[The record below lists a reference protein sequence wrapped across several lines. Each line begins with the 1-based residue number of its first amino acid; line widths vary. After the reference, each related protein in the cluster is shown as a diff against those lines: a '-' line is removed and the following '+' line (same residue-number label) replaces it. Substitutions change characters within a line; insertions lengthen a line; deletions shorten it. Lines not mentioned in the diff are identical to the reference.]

1 MGLEGV
7 ELVME
12 VEEAFGIVI
21 ADEEAER
28 TRTVGQLF
36 ELVVSKL
43 SSSQGCASMVAF
55 NRLRRG
61 LHTVFGTPRREVSPH
76 TALDQVLPVRQRR
89 AAWRRLGTASGLQ
102 LPGLR
107 TPRWA
112 LVLVVV
118 ASVLATIMD
127 LFGVGVG
134 ITNPVVAMLLVGA
147 ALAIVTGR
155 TGSRPPAGCASIG
168 DLAQVV
174 AGRYPSLSASARPDE
189 VQVWSTIVDRVSR
202 VGGVDP
208 TRVTRDARFV
218 DDLGF

>member
-61 LHTVFGTPRREVSPH
+61 LCAVLGTPRRSVLPQ
-76 TALDQVLPVRQRR
+76 TRLDQLLPARRRR
-89 AAWRRLGTASGLQ
+89 AGWRQLSAASGLH
-102 LPGLR
+102 LPSLR
-107 TPRWA
+107 TPRWVLA
-112 LVLVVV
+112 VVLVVV
-118 ASVLATIMD
+118 VLTAIMD
-127 LFGVGVG
+127 LLGTGVG
-134 ITNPVVAMLLVGA
+134 ITDPVVAVLLAGA
-147 ALAIVTGR
+147 VLAIVTGR
-155 TGSRPPAGCASIG
+155 MAGRPPAGCVSVG
-168 DLAQVV
+168 DLAQAV
-174 AGRYPSLSASARPDE
+174 ASRYPSLSASARPDE
-189 VQVWSTIVDRVSR
+189 GQIWSTIVDRTSR

-208 TRVTRDARFV
+208 ARVTRDARFV

>member
-12 VEEAFGIVI
+12 VEEVFGIVI
-21 ADEEAER
+21 ADEEAQR
-28 TRTVGQLF
+28 TQTVGQLF

-61 LHTVFGTPRREVSPH
+61 LHSVFGAPRREVTPQ
-76 TALDQVLPVRQRR
+76 TALEQLLPGRHRR
-89 AAWRRLGTASGLQ
+89 AAWRQLSAASGVQ
-102 LPGLR
+102 LPSLR
-107 TPRWA
+107 TPEWVI
-112 LVLVVV
+112 VLVVV
-118 ASVLATIMD
+118 ATVLAAIMD
-127 LFGVGVG
+127 LVGVGVG
-134 ITNPVVAMLLVGA
+134 ITNPVVAVFLAGA
-147 ALAIVTGR
+147 VLAIVSGR
-155 TGSRPPAGCASIG
+155 VASLPPAGCASIG

-189 VQVWSTIVDRVSR
+189 VQVWSTVVDRVSR

-208 TRVTRDARFV
+208 ARVTRDARFV